1 MAPTTVSDTQ
11 VNTIRF
17 TSRVQYGAE
26 LPMASEA
33 RVKHEP
39 MLFSASVGYA
49 RDHGGALTRA
59 FLHALS
65 PEWLEGHVVI
75 DSRTHMLMPGWYPC
89 IPGWH
94 LDDVPRTRP
103 DGQPDHQNPLY
114 RAEHVMALWGSASI
128 TSFLPGDIDLSEP
141 QSGDPTYAVWHA
153 ILEDRIRRGELT
165 EHQALT
171 QRLIFFDWQT
181 FHKGNPA
188 TKVGWRFFIRASRNT
203 KRQILNERRAQVQVY
218 LPAVNAGW

>member
-1 MAPTTVSDTQ
+1 MLFKSQ
-11 VNTIRF
+11 
-17 TSRVQYGAE
+17 VQYGAE
-26 LPMASEA
+26 LEGAAESI
-33 RVKHEP
+33 VKREP

-49 RDHGGALTRA
+49 MEQGSSLTRE
-59 FLHALS
+59 FIRAL
-65 PEWLEGHVVI
+65 PEGWREGPTII

-103 DGQPDHQNPLY
+103 DGQPDHENPEY
-114 RAEHVMALWGSASI
+114 RAEHVMALWGSASV
-128 TSFLPGDIDLSEP
+128 TSFLTGDIELSEP
-141 QSGDPTYAVWHA
+141 ESGDATYSVWHA
-153 ILEDRIRRGELT
+153 ILEDRIRRGELQ

-171 QRLIFFDWQT
+171 RRLIFFNWQT

-188 TKVGWRFFIRASRNT
+188 TKAGWRFFIRATRNT
-203 KRQILNERRAQVQVY
+203 KRQVLNERRAQVQVY